1 MNEYELWREW
11 IKSLGTNIYM
21 KELGIIGNNKV
32 QNIFYNELD
41 NIESNKDIIL
51 TVNVEDLE
59 QSPYKLYYYIKK
71 LQENFLIYNIKIL
84 KLNNKEDYS
93 ESFFAYFF
101 CIYNKN
107 YTKDPELYKKIFP
120 NEIVRECEIVQL
132 IYKLIEQ
139 KKNIMLNFNNL
150 INGDNK
156 EDIDNLYLRI
166 LRNKKRQQQKILK
179 DISRNMNKKSAKQ
192 TGYIISDE
200 QIIKHIKENI
210 VKEDI
215 NIKLNKTLKLKKMKE
230 RKKYCNYVKRLQR
243 QLACEYKSFVAVINI
258 KNTNIDYYIELL
270 HNIDKECL
278 IILISQ
284 EGKEYKGAFMLKDVY
299 SAINIL
305 SGYKAFYI
313 FDDKSKEINDSALIN
328 ININKS
334 DLNNKEYFM
343 NLFVK
348 NSNMLKPFA
357 NVEHKNSVKVLT
369 TTFLNFEGTNYY
381 CGGAERYLID
391 LHKVC
396 NDLGFK
402 LRIYQK
408 ANYNFFRYYNDI
420 EIIGL
425 SNNDKNYMY
434 KHEDNVEILKKY
446 NKLSKNSLTSLNIYS
461 SFMETMGKSVC
472 PSIGISHG
480 VAWDNMEN
488 DFIKDSKENSNS
500 KKWIVESAQCCD
512 KVISVDTN
520 TANYFQT
527 ADYKLGNEMEV
538 IPNYVDIEK
547 FKQDDKK
554 DTKKTVIL
562 YPRRLYKPRG
572 LYMLLDVTDKILENN
587 KNVEIHFVGKGFKK
601 DISKILEKIDK
612 WGDEKIKL
620 YNRPP
625 EEMHLVYKN
634 ADITLIPTLYS
645 EGTSLSCLE
654 AMATG
659 NAVIATRVGGLTD
672 LIINNYNGKLIEP
685 NREALYDAINEFIN
699 NPELRNKCRKN
710 AIEVAKEFNKKNW
723 ESKWKS
729 VIKETISKLPSGE
742 NINYKIVK
750 IYTNDDSVDDVEL
763 NNRIRKFLVKN
774 YVVYIVTKSNLKKFD
789 SYGRLQYISS
799 HDELYRNA
807 DEVYIYKNYDGEKIE
822 DSIEFIK

>member
-11 IKSLGTNIYM
+11 IKSLGTNIYT

-84 KLNNKEDYS
+84 KLNDKEDYS
-93 ESFFAYFF
+93 ENFFAYFF

-107 YTKDPELYKKIFP
+107 YAKDPGLYKKIFA
-120 NEIVRECEIVQL
+120 NEIVRECEIIQL

-150 INGDNK
+150 INGDNR
-156 EDIDNLYLRI
+156 EEINNLYLKI
-166 LRNKKRQQQKILK
+166 LKNKKRQQQNILRSITK
-179 DISRNMNKKSAKQ
+179 NIDKKKTEQ
-192 TGYIISDE
+192 TDYIISDE
-200 QIIKHIKENI
+200 HIIKHIEENI
-210 VKEDI
+210 VKEDV
-215 NIKLNKTLKLKKMKE
+215 NIKLTKLLRLRKVKNQ
-230 RKKYCNYVKRLQR
+230 KKYFNYTKKLQR
-243 QLACEYKSFVAVINI
+243 QLACEYRSFIAVVNV
-258 KNTNIDYYIELL
+258 KNTNINNYIELL
-270 HNIDKECL
+270 RSIDENCL
-278 IILISQ
+278 IIVISE
-284 EGKEYKGAFMLKDVY
+284 EGKKYKGVFTLKDVRC
-299 SAINIL
+299 AINVL
-305 SGYKAFYI
+305 AEYKALYI
-313 FDDKSKEINDSALIN
+313 FDDKSNDVHDSNFIN
-328 ININKS
+328 IDIAELNIS
-334 DLNNKEYFM
+334 NKEQFI
-343 NLFVK
+343 NLLDK
-348 NSNMLKPFA
+348 NTVMLQAFA
-357 NVEHKNSVKVLT
+357 NIEHINSVKVLT

-381 CGGAERYLID
+381 SGGAERYLID

-396 NDLGFK
+396 NDIGFK

-420 EIIGL
+420 EIVGL
-425 SNNDKNYMY
+425 SNNGRNYMY
-434 KHEDNVEILKKY
+434 KHEDNLEILKRY
-446 NKLSKNSLTSLNIYS
+446 NQIAKNSLTSLNIYS
-461 SFMETMGKSVC
+461 SFMETMGKAIS

-480 VAWDNMEN
+480 VAWDNIEN
-488 DFIKDSKENSNS
+488 KFVENSSNN
-500 KKWIVESAQCCD
+500 KDWIIEAAKSCD

-520 TANYFQT
+520 TSNYFQT
-527 ADYKLGNEMEV
+527 VDYKLGNEMEV

-554 DTKKTVIL
+554 STKKTVIL
-562 YPRRLYKPRG
+562 YPRRLYRPRG
-572 LYMLLDVTDKILENN
+572 LYMLLDITDKILENN
-587 KNVEIHFVGKGFKK
+587 ENVEIHFVGKGFKEDTSRIYEK
-601 DISKILEKIDK
+601 ISK
-612 WGDEKIKL
+612 WGEDKIKL

-685 NREALYDAINEFIN
+685 NEVALYDAIDEFIN
-699 NPELRNKCRKN
+699 NSELRDKCKKN
-710 AIEVAKEFNKKNW
+710 AVKVAKVFNKKYW
-723 ESKWKS
+723 EEKWKKA
-729 VIKETISKLPSGE
+729 IKEKAISSKSMK
-742 NINYKIVK
+742 NVTYKMIK
-750 IYTNDDSVDDVEL
+750 IYTNDDLVNDTKL
-763 NNRIRKFLVKN
+763 NSIIREFLMKES
-774 YVVYIVTKSNLKKFD
+774 VVYIITKNNLKKFE
-789 SYGRLQYISS
+789 SYGRVQYINPE
-799 HDELYRNA
+799 DELYRIP
-807 DEVYIYKNYDGEKIE
+807 DEVYIYKNYDGKKLEENSKV
-822 DSIEFIK
+822 IK